1 VRSNI
6 RAVMWMVAVL
16 TTTVCAAQEV
26 KESDA
31 AKQRQDKRMDLMRG
45 RVQALSAMGTGDEKL
60 EFSAE
65 PLLRYNDLARDVAD
79 ASLWAVGQKGRPR
92 AMLVVEFYWKENF
105 VHYEFTG
112 VAELP
117 RLVRGPFFEWKPRAA
132 PFTWLKLEG
141 EAPPHA
147 TASIRRRQIR
157 QVAEKFSA
165 SEDWQGQTSQLRLM
179 PRPILEYE
187 DQEKGVIEGAVF
199 VWAHGTNVEILMF
212 LEARQGEDG
221 AKHWVAG
228 FRRVSGA
235 DLHVDYNGQDF
246 WDNVRGVTRSRDDS
260 FYAPRES
267 LTVAELE
274 AFAPQ

>member
-1 VRSNI
+1 MEI
-6 RAVMWMVAVL
+6 
-16 TTTVCAAQEV
+16 
-26 KESDA
+26 
-31 AKQRQDKRMDLMRG
+31 MRG
-45 RVQALSAMGTGDEKL
+45 RVRALSAMGTGDEKL

-79 ASLWAVGQKGRPR
+79 ASVWALGQNGRPR
-92 AMLVVEFYWKENF
+92 ALLVVEFYWKENF

-112 VAELP
+112 VAEP
-117 RLVRGPFFEWKPRAA
+117 PSLVRGPFFEWKPRAA

-147 TASIRRRQIR
+147 TGSIRRRQFK

-187 DQEKGVIEGAVF
+187 DKEKRVTEGEIF

-212 LEARQGEDG
+212 LEARQGEND
-221 AKHWVAG
+221 ARHWVAG
-228 FRRVSGA
+228 FARLSGA
-235 DLHVDYNGQDF
+235 SLDVDYDGQDF
-246 WDNVRGVTRSRDDS
+246 WNSPQAVFGSQNDS
-260 FYAPRES
+260 YFGQKVS
-267 LTVAELE
+267 LTDAERE